1 MKHKIVDNDNNLI
14 TNITLKDFIL
24 KGNNWFYKNIHS
36 RIIRA
41 KRDIPEIKKSVLSK
55 REKEVFTLIG
65 NGVERQEI
73 AHMLNISPK
82 TVDEYKRRLKSKLN
96 LKNDADIAN
105 KLRELWKELKKLV
118 ETNIIYT
125 VW

>member
-41 KRDIPEIKKSVLSK
+41 KRDISEIKQSVLSK
-55 REKEVFTLIG
+55 REKEVFTLVG

-105 KLRELWKELKKLV
+105 KLREL
-118 ETNIIYT
+118 
-125 VW
+125 